1 MIKFGTDGWRARIAE
16 DFTFEN
22 VRKVAKAH
30 SEVLK
35 EKGLRRVIVG
45 YDWRFLS
52 EDFAKAVY
60 DVFKGEGFE
69 VKLVGSACTTP
80 MVSFAVKYM
89 GYESGVMITA
99 SHNPPTYNGYKIK
112 ESFGGSATPEFI
124 KSVEEK
130 LSNIRT
136 YQVKEFT
143 PEFQE
148 VRKHYVEKLRN
159 LINLDLLKEKDV
171 LIVHD
176 SMHGTSSGLLEY
188 ILRDTKV
195 KVINVR
201 KHRDPLFGNN
211 PPEPVERYMEIT
223 KEKVKALNAD
233 LGIANDGDGDRIA
246 LVDEKGNYVNTQLIY
261 ALLLLH
267 ILENKGKRGKVVK
280 TVSTTY
286 LADRICREFCVHL
299 EEVGVGFKNINE
311 IILKEENVIFGGEES
326 GGYGI
331 PDYLPERDG
340 IFSALNILEL
350 IYLKDKSL
358 SQIIEEIF
366 KRFGKAYYKRIDL
379 KVEEKVKEK
388 IGTLRKNPPEKLK
401 GFTVREVKT
410 IDGIKLVF
418 EDDSW
423 LLMRPSGT
431 EPLIRVYAEAPSQ
444 EKVEKILEAG
454 IELLK

>member
-30 SEVLK
+30 AEVLK
-35 EKGLRRVIVG
+35 EKGLKGVIVG

-99 SHNPPTYNGYKIK
+99 SHNPPAYNGYKIK
-112 ESFGGSATPEFI
+112 ESFGGSATPEFV
-124 KSVEEK
+124 KKVEEK
-130 LSNIRT
+130 LSNISG

-143 PEFQE
+143 PEFHE

-159 LINLDLLKEKDV
+159 LINLELLKEKDT

-195 KVINVR
+195 SVINIR
-201 KHRDPLFGNN
+201 KHRDPLFGGN
-211 PPEPVERYMEIT
+211 PPEPIEKYMEIT

-246 LVDEKGNYVNTQLIY
+246 LIDEKGNYVNTQLIY
-261 ALLLLH
+261 VLLLLH

-286 LADRICREFCVHL
+286 LADRICREFGVQL

-311 IILKEENVIFGGEES
+311 IILREGNVIFGGEES

-350 IYLKDKSL
+350 ICLKDKSL
-358 SQIIEEIF
+358 SQIIEEIL
-366 KRFGKAYYKRIDL
+366 KRFGEAYYKRIDL
-379 KVEEKVKEK
+379 RVEEKVKEK
-388 IGTLRKNPPEKLK
+388 ISSLRNNPPEKLK
-401 GFTVREVKT
+401 DFTVREVKT
-410 IDGIKLVF
+410 VDGIKLIF

-431 EPLIRVYAEAPSQ
+431 EPLIRVYAEAPSR

>member
-30 SEVLK
+30 AEVLK
-35 EKGLRRVIVG
+35 EKGLKRVIVG
-45 YDWRFLS
+45 YDWRFRS

-60 DVFKGEGFE
+60 DVFKGEGLE

-89 GYESGVMITA
+89 GYENGVMITA
-99 SHNPPTYNGYKIK
+99 SHNPPSYNGYKIK

-124 KSVEEK
+124 KSVEK
-130 LSNIRT
+130 NLGNVGNYRA
-136 YQVKEFT
+136 KEFS

-148 VRKHYVEKLRN
+148 VRKYYVEKLRS
-159 LINLDLLKEKDV
+159 LINLDLLKEKDA

-195 KVINVR
+195 NVINIR
-201 KHRDPLFGNN
+201 KHRDPLFGGN
-211 PPEPVERYMEIT
+211 PPEPIEKYMEIT

-246 LVDEKGNYVNTQLIY
+246 LIDEKGNYVNTQLIY
-261 ALLLLH
+261 AMLLLH

-286 LADRICREFCVHL
+286 LADRICREFGVQL

-311 IILKEENVIFGGEES
+311 IILGEGNVIFGGEES
-326 GGYGI
+326 GGYGV

-350 IYLKDKSL
+350 LYLKDKSL

-366 KRFGKAYYKRIDL
+366 KRFGEAYYKRIDL
-379 KVEEKVKEK
+379 RVEEKVKEK
-388 IGTLRKNPPEKLK
+388 IGILRNNPPEKLK
-401 GFTVREVKT
+401 GLTVREVKT
-410 IDGIKLVF
+410 LDGIKLVF

-431 EPLIRVYAEAPSQ
+431 EPLIRVYAEAPSE